1 MPEPRIG
8 VAYDV
13 FGNGKTA
20 VRANFGVHR
29 ALLDT
34 LDYRLDQTAPF
45 NTTLSFSNT
54 TVDKLA
60 SLASGT
66 TTGSG
71 QISPSNV
78 QPDIATPTVLAWTFK
93 IEQQIAPATSLTIG
107 YVGSHGY
114 HQILSE
120 DQNTPAT
127 VTCPAPGCPAA
138 LAPGTVFYPSTTKA
152 NPNVANT
159 TSWVS
164 QGISNYNGLE
174 VDVRRQLSHGL
185 QLRGVYTFA
194 SNLDDGS
201 AWNTSVSANTP
212 AFVMYPGNPGLDY
225 GPAATNIRH
234 AGAINGTW
242 ELPFSHG
249 LLANPAAKAVSWM
262 AGRSAA
268 SRPCRAVSHSR
279 RSWATTRPAT
289 GIRATRCARTLL
301 PALTGRSMPRQC
313 SSGSILPPSLRPTR
327 VRLGTSG
334 RDTLTGPG
342 LSELDFAL
350 AKSTTIHERLRAQ
363 FRAEFFNVLNHS
375 NFTTPNPVVYSSG
388 PTPKTPTAEAA
399 QSPTAGVISATA
411 TTSRQIQFGLK
422 LLF

>member
-1 MPEPRIG
+1 MPPTTASPTVSLTRPPLSAAPLWRKTALRSCLSRASG

-20 VRANFGVHR
+20 LRANFGVHR

-54 TVDKLA
+54 TVDKLPA
-60 SLASGT
+60 LATGT
-66 TTGSG
+66 SKGSG

-120 DQNTPAT
+120 DHKHARNRSL
-127 VTCPAPGCPAA
+127 PGVA
-138 LAPGTVFYPSTTKA
+138 LPCCACARDRLLRKPNQGL
-152 NPNVANT
+152 PNVANT

-164 QGISNYNGLE
+164 QGVSNYNGLE

-201 AWNTSVSANTP
+201 AWNTSVWASNTP

-242 ELPFSHG
+242 ELPFERR
-249 LLANPAAKAVSWM
+249 AACE
-262 AGRSAA
+262 
-268 SRPCRAVSHSR
+268 PCS
-279 RSWATTRPAT
+279 
-289 GIRATRCARTLL
+289 
-301 PALTGRSMPRQC
+301 
-313 SSGSILPPSLRPTR
+313 
-327 VRLGTSG
+327 
-334 RDTLTGPG
+334 
-342 LSELDFAL
+342 
-350 AKSTTIHERLRAQ
+350 
-363 FRAEFFNVLNHS
+363 
-375 NFTTPNPVVYSSG
+375 
-388 PTPKTPTAEAA
+388 
-399 QSPTAGVISATA
+399 
-411 TTSRQIQFGLK
+411 
-422 LLF
+422 

>member
-8 VAYDV
+8 VAYDL

-20 VRANFGVHR
+20 LRANFGVHR
-29 ALLDT
+29 ALLDA

-54 TVDKLA
+54 TVDKLG

-66 TTGSG
+66 ATTGSG
-71 QISPSNV
+71 LISPSNV
-78 QPDIATPTVLAWTFK
+78 QTNIATPTVLAWTFK
-93 IEQQIAPATSLTIG
+93 IEQQVAAATSVTLG

-127 VTCPAPGCPAA
+127 VICPAPGCPGSLAA
-138 LAPGTVFYPSTTKA
+138 GTVYYPSTTKA
-152 NPNVANT
+152 NPKVANT

-164 QGISNYNGLE
+164 QGVSNYNALE
-174 VDVRRQLSHGL
+174 VDVRRQLAHGL

-242 ELPFSHG
+242 QLPWGHG
-249 LLANPAAKAVSWM
+249 LINGWSLSGIATLQSGFPLSPQLGYNPTGNGDTRNPVRPDRTPGFQGPLYSKTVKQWFNPAAF
-262 AGRSAA
+262 SA
-268 SRPCRAVSHSR
+268 PY
-279 RSWATTRPAT
+279 P
-289 GIRATRCARTLL
+289 
-301 PALTGRSMPRQC
+301 
-313 SSGSILPPSLRPTR
+313 
-327 VRLGTSG
+327 GTFGDLG

-342 LSELDFAL
+342 LSELDL
-350 AKSTTIHERLRAQ
+350 SVAKSTTIREGLRAQ

-388 PTPKTPTAEAA
+388 PTPKTPTAEA
-399 QSPTAGVISATA
+399 QESPTAGVISATA